1 MEAVL
6 MDKSIVSMA
15 DPEILEELGARLAAL
30 RKSVGLSQEE
40 AAARAALDRSTVS
53 RAERG
58 DNPTTL
64 TVVRLLR
71 VYRRLGALD
80 AFIPEAEVSPME
92 LLRSRTQSPGG

>member
-6 MDKSIVSMA
+6 GDKRISTMT
-15 DPEILEELGARLAAL
+15 DPEILEELGSRLAAL

-40 AAARAALDRSTVS
+40 AAVRAALDRSTVS

-64 TVVRLLR
+64 TLVRLLR
-71 VYRRLGALD
+71 VYSRLGALD

-92 LLRSRTQSPGG
+92 LLRSGTRPPGG